1 MALGRTL
8 HNIFLKRTSTFALTI
23 LVGAV
28 FFERAFDH
36 GADALWDRMNKG
48 VSDTYSYVLTLF
60 CVCFVLKVDRLD
72 FTYLLFSSLFLYS
85 LTETVETY
93 QASV

>member
-1 MALGRTL
+1 MTLARTL

-36 GADALWDRMNKG
+36 GADALWDRMNKD
-48 VSDTYSYVLTLF
+48 VSDVTRINPF
-60 CVCFVLKVDRLD
+60 CKFFFFIVFCFVLKIPFV
-72 FTYLLFSSLFLYS
+72 
-85 LTETVETY
+85 
-93 QASV
+93 Q